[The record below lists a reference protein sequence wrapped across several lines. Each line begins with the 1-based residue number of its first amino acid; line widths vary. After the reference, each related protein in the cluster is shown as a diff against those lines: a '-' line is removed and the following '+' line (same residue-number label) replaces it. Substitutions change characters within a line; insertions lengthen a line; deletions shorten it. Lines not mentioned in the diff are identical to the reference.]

1 MNMKNSQIR
10 ARSRHLLDDN
20 IFGKDW
26 LKGAF
31 VFMLMSL
38 ISTMLSELL
47 NGLALSVSTLLLT
60 LTADLES
67 KILGYLILGLVYGA
81 AAIIFFGI
89 AGPLNVGVAAVY
101 VDFVRRDQK
110 ISIGKFFYGFRN
122 FAANIILGIM
132 YTLQIALW
140 SLFFV
145 IPGIYIAYSYALVFH
160 VKRDHPDYRWK
171 QCFDESERLMEG
183 NRWRLFK
190 LQFGHIGWFIIGLAF
205 VGIGAFWA
213 YPYLETSMAI
223 FYEEVRFE
231 RGKK

>member
-10 ARSRHLLDDN
+10 ARARHLLDDN
-20 IFGKDW
+20 IFGWDW

-31 VFMLMSL
+31 VFMLMS
-38 ISTMLSELL
+38 IINSTLGKLL
-47 NGLALSVSTLLLT
+47 GNLALSITTLLLA
-60 LTADLES
+60 LTAGLDSKVLEV
-67 KILGYLILGLVYGA
+67 LIYVLVNGA
-81 AAIIFFGI
+81 AVLAFFGI
-89 AGPLNVGVAAVY
+89 AGPLNVGITTVY
-101 VDFVRRDQK
+101 VDFVRNDHK
-110 ISIGKFFYGFRN
+110 INVGRFFRGFRN
-122 FAANIILGIM
+122 FASNMILGIM
-132 YTLQIALW
+132 YSLQIALW

-190 LQFGHIGWFIIGLAF
+190 LQLSHIGWFIIGLVF

-213 YPYLETSMAI
+213 YPYLETSTAI
-223 FYEEVRFE
+223 FYEEVRLE
-231 RGKK
+231 RSKK